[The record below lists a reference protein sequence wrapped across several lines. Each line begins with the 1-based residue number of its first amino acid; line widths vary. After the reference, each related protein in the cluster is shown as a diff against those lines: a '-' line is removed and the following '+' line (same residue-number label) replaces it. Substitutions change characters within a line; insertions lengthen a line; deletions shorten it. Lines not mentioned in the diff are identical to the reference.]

1 MKGIKYSKLNP
12 EVSEI
17 WGTIDKNKDGYLSK
31 QEMKIFL
38 NQTLPKEN
46 KSKL

>member
-1 MKGIKYSKLNP
+1 MKGIKHQKLNP

-17 WGTIDKNKDGYLSK
+17 WRTIDKNKDGYLSK
-31 QEMKIFL
+31 QEMEMFL